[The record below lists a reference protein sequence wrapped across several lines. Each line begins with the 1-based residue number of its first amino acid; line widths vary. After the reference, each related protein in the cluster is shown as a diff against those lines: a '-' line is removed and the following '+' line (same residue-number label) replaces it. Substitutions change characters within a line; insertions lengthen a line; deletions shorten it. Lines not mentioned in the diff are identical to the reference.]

1 LIETPLNLNPSSTEP
16 NLGNFYAP
24 KLAKNVPECF
34 PNATVFGRWREMA
47 RSQNAVG
54 ENGYCTDCTPEY
66 QAEMREVGACR
77 YPKTTFHIDSDG
89 FIYGR
94 RAVED
99 RRVARAEIKAGGG
112 KRQYALLFVEV
123 SPDGGSGALPSRGD
137 NE

>member
-1 LIETPLNLNPSSTEP
+1 MEHS
-16 NLGNFYAP
+16 LGNFYAP

-66 QAEMREVGACR
+66 QAVMRETGRCR

-99 RRVARAEIKAGGG
+99 RRIERVKIKEGGG
-112 KRQYALLFVEV
+112 KRAYSLLMLAV
-123 SPDGGSGALPSRGD
+123 SPDGGAVAIPSRGD
-137 NE
+137 DEP